1 LRSDPNNV
9 RNDFETPELKSTL
22 YGIRKNS
29 SIDLVSDFLV
39 DQKVEDEI

>member
-1 LRSDPNNV
+1 LRSDPNIV
-9 RNDFETPELKSTL
+9 TIDFETPKSKFSL